1 MSSVAQ
7 GRSSVWWASCRH
19 VDLEL
24 CAGAAMYMP
33 GPRHQICFFPSLRL
47 SLFRAAS
54 ILGARS
60 RLTTSHIVKYDWS
73 VHIVT
78 RKHLSEAMQ
87 EYPDAA
93 NEIKAWVAIVEGV
106 RWHSFAEVRLMFAE
120 VRLMFRDADY
130 INGYVVFNI
139 RRNRYRLITVIHYAK
154 TTDEKRT
161 EGHAYIRSFLT
172 HKEYDDP
179 RKWDRRFGA
188 K

>member
-1 MSSVAQ
+1 M
-7 GRSSVWWASCRH
+7 
-19 VDLEL
+19 L
-24 CAGAAMYMP
+24 
-33 GPRHQICFFPSLRL
+33 LRRTEKSMQRL
-47 SLFRAAS
+47 LGS
-54 ILGARS
+54 ILAPGTRFAFSFRYDYRFSEQLQFVSRLARD
-60 RLTTSHIVKYDWS
+60 RLTTSHIVKYHWS
-73 VHIVT
+73 VHIMT

-106 RWHSFAEVRLMFAE
+106 RWHNFAE

-161 EGHAYIRSFLT
+161 EGHVYIRSFLT

-179 RKWDRRFGA
+179 PKGDRRFGA